1 MSTDA
6 RMPAAD
12 VRGAIAATR
21 AWIDSTVIGLNL
33 CPFAKRVVD
42 ASLVRYTVSSALVV
56 EPLLDDLLREAR
68 LLTNT
73 PAETLDTTLL
83 IHPRVLGRFLDYND
97 FLAVAEAALD
107 ALGLRGTLQL
117 ASFHPGY
124 RFAGTAADD
133 VTNFTNRSPYP
144 MLHLLRE
151 SSVSR
156 AVASVTD
163 ARHIY
168 ERNRST
174 MRRLGPSGVAALGVA
189 PRGATDPGACP
200 APRSDTMA
208 KS

>member
-1 MSTDA
+1 MSSDA
-6 RMPAAD
+6 LTLAAD
-12 VRGAIAATR
+12 VRDAIAATR
-21 AWIDSTVIGLNL
+21 AWIDTTVIGLNL

-83 IHPRVLGRFLDYND
+83 IHPHVLGDFLDYND
-97 FLAVAEAALD
+97 FLAVADAALD

-156 AVASVTD
+156 AVASVMD

-189 PRGATDPGACP
+189 PRCATGPGACP